1 MASKWPSI
9 GGHNEKELIITTT
22 LLFPVLFFL
31 FLILCSNWINKM
43 KIKMFFFLVSFA
55 KFVGG
60 NPLNPRLTIFQ
71 VPNIVI
77 IIKEV
82 FHYFSLNYKLFIL

>member
-1 MASKWPSI
+1 
-9 GGHNEKELIITTT
+9 
-22 LLFPVLFFL
+22 
-31 FLILCSNWINKM
+31 M